1 MIPENKRKNLS
12 RKEQQI
18 QKRTAENN
26 KLTEESLFSGSSVS
40 NQDIDSLLNQD
51 VSSVNEHVREENAL
65 SRKVK
70 RRKRNDYEN
79 EDERE
84 YGPRT
89 LNYDHE
95 NDGSENIGLPIKVNG
110 KVVIQKS
117 QSKKQK
123 KEKEVLKE
131 IESDNSVEDDDDDD
145 ENSRTKDI
153 VEEQEPVDTVQS
165 IIQLKEEIAA
175 LVNSVIELPEDS
187 LPQLTRLVK
196 MTKSKNVNT
205 CKFSTLA
212 LIPLFKSII
221 PGYKIRALTAKE
233 KTEKQTKEVK
243 KLRNFEDNLVTNY
256 LSYIETIESLNK
268 PAKKGEELNTTL
280 YNIGGLVICELIKNF
295 KHFNGNTDIFK
306 LAVKRVLSVSSQ
318 SKALADPYYFKTL
331 KELEGILYDDY
342 EGQYTLFIL
351 RNLNKLLK
359 LRNYR
364 CYEYTLLILLKM
376 DILEDYIPEEA
387 KEDDTVKIK
396 KKDRVHL
403 SKKQRKIRKELKE
416 IESDMVKAE
425 QAVSK
430 EEREK
435 NQSEILR
442 LTLQLYLTILKNKE
456 SLTNLIGV
464 VLEGLGK
471 FGHMANFDLLG
482 DFLDIFKEIIIDI
495 NDDDEFNENERAGT
509 TLNGRLILLCIVTAF
524 TLVTNHL
531 GLKFQMDLSFF
542 INELY
547 KLLPVLSVDP
557 NLETTTPSPFS
568 NTPYNTSIN
577 DKSISE
583 FVATYKVKI
592 NTSTTSELLLK
603 SLDFVFFKTKNAT
616 LHRAKIF
623 NKQLHSFV
631 LQTPEKTSLAVLK
644 FLEFLSNKYGEC
656 HGMYD
661 TKEIIANY
669 SVINGQKY
677 SSWILEIADNNKY
690 DENGYQKLTG
700 EGMEMDTCNIDDV
713 VNWDIALLESS
724 CYQSISKATKNL
736 INGVHRNR
744 R

>member
-1 MIPENKRKNLS
+1 
-12 RKEQQI
+12 
-18 QKRTAENN
+18 
-26 KLTEESLFSGSSVS
+26 ESLFSGSSVS

-51 VSSVNEHVREENAL
+51 VSSVNDHVREENAL
-65 SRKVK
+65 SRKIK

-131 IESDNSVEDDDDDD
+131 IESDNSVEDDD
-145 ENSRTKDI
+145 ENSKTEDI
-153 VEEQEPVDTVQS
+153 IEEQEPVDTVQS
-165 IIQLKEEIAA
+165 IIQLKEEVAA

-306 LAVKRVLSVSSQ
+306 LAVKRDSIH
-318 SKALADPYYFKTL
+318 F
-331 KELEGILYDDY
+331 
-342 EGQYTLFIL
+342 FIL

>member
-1 MIPENKRKNLS
+1 MIAANKRKSLS
-12 RKEQQI
+12 KKEQQI
-18 QKRTAENN
+18 QKRTAASNE
-26 KLTEESLFSGSSVS
+26 LSAASLFSGASIETK
-40 NQDIDSLLNQD
+40 DIDGLLNQD
-51 VSSVNEHVREENAL
+51 ISSVNEIVREENAL
-65 SRKVK
+65 ARASR
-70 RRKRNDYEN
+70 RRKRGDFNE
-79 EDERE
+79 EDETE

-95 NDGSENIGLPIKVNG
+95 NDGSNSMGLPIKVNG
-110 KVVIQKS
+110 KVVLQKIA
-117 QSKKQK
+117 QKKQK
-123 KEKEVLKE
+123 KENIKEVKASE
-131 IESDNSVEDDDDDD
+131 FDDATENEDNDLNEP
-145 ENSRTKDI
+145 EI
-153 VEEQEPVDTVQS
+153 VEEEEPVDTEQS
-165 IIQLKEEIAA
+165 IIALKEEIAA

-187 LPQLTRLVK
+187 LPQLTRLVR
-196 MTKSKNVNT
+196 MTKSKNTNT

-243 KLRNFEDNLVTNY
+243 KLRSFEDNLVTNY
-256 LSYIETIESLNK
+256 LSFIETIETLNK
-268 PAKKGEELNTTL
+268 PAKKGEQINQTL
-280 YNIGGLVICELIKNF
+280 YHIGGLVICELIKNF
-295 KHFNGNTDIFK
+295 KHFNGNTEVFK
-306 LAVKRVLSVSSQ
+306 LAIKRAISVSSQ
-318 SKALADPYYFKTL
+318 NKALSDPYYFKIL
-331 KELEGILYDDY
+331 QELEGILYDDY

-351 RNLNKLLK
+351 RNLNKFLK

-364 CYEYTLLILLKM
+364 CYEYTLLVLLKM
-376 DILEDYIPEEA
+376 DILEDYVPEDVQQ
-387 KEDDTVKIK
+387 DDAVKIK

-416 IESDMVKAE
+416 IESDMMKAE

-430 EEREK
+430 EERER
-435 NQSEILR
+435 NQSEILK

-464 VLEGLGK
+464 VLEGLAK

-482 DFLDIFKEIIIDI
+482 DFLDILKEIIIDI
-495 NDDDEFNENERAGT
+495 NDDDEYNENERAGT
-509 TLNGRLILLCIVTAF
+509 TLNGRLILLCIVTSF

-547 KLLPVLSVDP
+547 KLLPVISVDP
-557 NLETTTPSPFS
+557 NLETNTPSPFS
-568 NTPYNTSIN
+568 NTPYNTTIN
-577 DKSISE
+577 DKHVSE
-583 FVATYKVKI
+583 FLSSHKIKI

-661 TKEIIANY
+661 TKEVIANY

-677 SSWILEIADNNKY
+677 SKWILSVADNNKL
-690 DENGYQKLTG
+690 DDDGFQKLIG

-713 VNWDIALLESS
+713 VNWDIALMESS
-724 CYQSISKATKNL
+724 CYQSVSKATKNL
-736 INGVHRNR
+736 INGAHRNKR
-744 R
+744 